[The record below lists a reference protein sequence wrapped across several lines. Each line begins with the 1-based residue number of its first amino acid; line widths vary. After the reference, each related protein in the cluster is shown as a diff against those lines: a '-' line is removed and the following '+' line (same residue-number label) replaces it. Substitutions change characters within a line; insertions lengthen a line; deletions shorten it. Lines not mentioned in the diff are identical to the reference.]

1 VCFPYWADDFPR
13 EAARVQKPLQINYRG
28 IESSPALDAL
38 IRQRVNALGR
48 MHPRITGCRVVVE
61 VPYRSTES
69 GKVPVAVTV
78 EVEIPNRRA
87 VIGKDVQERREAKSD
102 QTAALNNA
110 FEAVERQL
118 NKVANLQIQ
127 EGKRRGADASQT
139 GMIVRL
145 FPEQGYGFVEVDNSS
160 ELYFTRNAVS
170 GGEFDELQVGTIV
183 HVTIATTD
191 GPMGPQASSIRL
203 LDKPK
208 TG

>member
-1 VCFPYWADDFPR
+1 MTFPR
-13 EAARVQKPLQINYRG
+13 EAERVQKPLQINYRG

-38 IRQRVNALGR
+38 IRQRVNALER

-61 VPYRSTES
+61 VPHRSTES

-87 VIGKDVQERREAKSD
+87 VIGKDFQERREAKAD

-118 NKVANLQIQ
+118 DKVADLQIQ

-160 ELYFTRNAVS
+160 ELYFTRNVVS
-170 GGEFDELQVGTIV
+170 GDEFDELQVGTIV

-208 TG
+208 TPA

>member
-1 VCFPYWADDFPR
+1 
-13 EAARVQKPLQINYRG
+13 VQKPLQINYRG

-38 IRQRVNALGR
+38 IRQRVNALER

-61 VPYRSTES
+61 VPHRSTES

-87 VIGKDVQERREAKSD
+87 VIGKDFQERREAKDD

-118 NKVANLQIQ
+118 DKVADLQIQ
-127 EGKRRGADASQT
+127 EGKRRGADSSQT
-139 GMIVRL
+139 GMIVSL

-170 GGEFDELQVGTIV
+170 GDEYDALQVGTIV
-183 HVTIATTD
+183 HVTIAPTD
-191 GPMGPQASSIRL
+191 GPMGPQASAIRL
-203 LDKPK
+203 LDKPR
-208 TG
+208 TPA